1 MLLLLEKGDVN
12 LVSSELL
19 GCRWRPFL
27 GVGVRGLQEGVLQG
41 TFCRM
46 DRLRSTSPR
55 MPPEAVKAD
64 MPAKLSP
71 VLATLVDK
79 PRPRPDEW
87 LFEIKFDGYR
97 MLARIDASGVR
108 LISRNGL
115 DWSSKMPHLV
125 RALEGMKLRPGW
137 LDGEVVMLNERGLTD
152 FNALQNAF
160 DNARTQRMIYFFF
173 DVPFYG
179 GYDLRA
185 VPLVERRA
193 LLQSILAKPPEPI
206 CFSEAFDAPPQDILA
221 SACELGLEGIIG
233 KRKASRYPSRR
244 SPDWIK
250 LKCSRRQEFVIG
262 GYTDPQGSRTG
273 FGGLLVG
280 YYDEAGE
287 LIYAGKVGTGF
298 NEQMLRDL
306 LSRMQALA
314 TDRRPFKD
322 PTENDRRSHW
332 VEPKLVAEVV
342 FTEWTPDG
350 RIRHPSFKGLR
361 TDKMA
366 EAIVREKP
374 MQNAPD

>member
-1 MLLLLEKGDVN
+1 
-12 LVSSELL
+12 
-19 GCRWRPFL
+19 
-27 GVGVRGLQEGVLQG
+27 
-41 TFCRM
+41 
-46 DRLRSTSPR
+46 
-55 MPPEAVKAD
+55 
-64 MPAKLSP
+64 
-71 VLATLVDK
+71 
-79 PRPRPDEW
+79 
-87 LFEIKFDGYR
+87 
-97 MLARIDASGVR
+97 MLARVDAAGAAR

-137 LDGEVVMLNERGLTD
+137 LDGEVVMLNDRGLTD

-160 DNARTQRMIYFFF
+160 DNSHTQRIIYFLF
-173 DVPFYG
+173 DVPFYDG
-179 GYDLRA
+179 FDLRG

-193 LLQSILAKPPEPI
+193 LLQSILRKPPPPI
-206 CFSEAFDAPPQDILA
+206 RFSEAFDAPPQDIIA

-250 LKCSRRQEFVIG
+250 LKCNQRQEFVIG

-280 YYDEAGE
+280 YYDDAGA

-306 LSRMQALA
+306 VKRMQALG
-314 TDRRPFKD
+314 TDKRPFKD
-322 PTENDRRSHW
+322 KTENDRRAHW

-342 FTEWTPDG
+342 FTEWTADG
-350 RIRHPSFKGLR
+350 YIRHPSFKGLR
-361 TDKMA
+361 TDKPPRS
-366 EAIVREKP
+366 IRREK
-374 MQNAPD
+374 NTVAAV